1 MTRRFQAAALTL
13 GLLFGAAAVEA
24 TPITVDFSV
33 TSNELL
39 QPVVRFGRGGH
50 WLFHVRRSLIPAGGS
65 GHLGNPIVSLP
76 TLDLFF
82 SWFGVSFD
90 ESNAQ
95 IAMLTFVDG
104 ALTDWTIGG
113 SYRPSGCGFLRYG
126 CTSSGGAAPD
136 FDGFGTGGIAM
147 TDAKR
152 PGLAYGRPVAVV
164 GARRRCS
171 RAEHARVVRHVGP
184 GPGVPAPA
192 SRGVLTL
199 RPAWRYLE
207 VPASTQ

>member
-13 GLLFGAAAVEA
+13 GLLFGAAAAEA
-24 TPITVDFSV
+24 TPITVDFNV
-33 TSNELL
+33 TSNELSN
-39 QPVVRFGRGGH
+39 PSYGAGVVGTGYFT
-50 WLFHVRRSLIPAGGS
+50 FDDSLIPAGGS

-90 ESNAQ
+90 EANAQ

-113 SYRPSGCGFLRYG
+113 SYLPATCGFLRYA

-152 PGLAYGRPVAVV
+152 PGLAYGRPVQWSVRDAEVPEP
-164 GARRRCS
+164 GTLALFGMSALGLAFLRRR
-171 RAEHARVVRHVGP
+171 RVGS
-184 GPGVPAPA
+184 PAL
-192 SRGVLTL
+192 S
-199 RPAWRYLE
+199 
-207 VPASTQ
+207 